1 MSQSVHQKGVYCG
14 MRVLALFLAYVER
27 ELAIGSN
34 LHNDTSS
41 WFQISLR
48 SEVAGDPWRDCSRD
62 EESALLPTGSWLVEN
77 LNEVIDLTHGHRVG
91 YGVHSL
97 PGHEH
102 DTAIVA
108 QVEI

>member
-77 LNEVIDLTHGHRVG
+77 LNEVIDT
-91 YGVHSL
+91 YTWPQCGVWRPHPAGTRTRYCDCCS
-97 PGHEH
+97 GG
-102 DTAIVA
+102 I
-108 QVEI
+108 